1 MNNYSSEEEYKSDSD
16 IIKEFTIEDFLNN
29 SETENIL
36 ETNFFEKVKETISD
50 KMELFYKDKVEYANE
65 SFMNIFDK
73 DKDGKMSYD
82 FFLTIYPFI
91 AKSYD
96 MSVFE
101 KFPFLAKPLFIKNED
116 ETVEKKE
123 KVVFQSNTHDWGEI
137 KN

>member
-1 MNNYSSEEEYKSDSD
+1 MTDYCSDDDYKSESD
-16 IIKEFTIEDFLNN
+16 IIKDLTIEDFLNHP
-29 SETENIL
+29 ETEDIL

-50 KMELFYKDKVEYANE
+50 NMELFYKYKVEYANE

-96 MSVFE
+96 MSIFE
-101 KFPFLAKPLFIKNED
+101 KFPFLAKSLFIKNED
-116 ETVEKKE
+116 EKVEKKE
-123 KVVFQSNTHDWGEI
+123 NVVFQSNIHDWGAI